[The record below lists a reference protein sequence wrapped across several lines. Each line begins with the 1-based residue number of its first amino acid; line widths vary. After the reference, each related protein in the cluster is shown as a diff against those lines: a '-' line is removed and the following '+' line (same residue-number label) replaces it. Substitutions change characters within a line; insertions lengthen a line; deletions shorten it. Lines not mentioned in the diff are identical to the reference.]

1 MGKWRTRVRPA
12 GHPET
17 ARPERSA
24 SGEDMFFSF
33 ADLGFWRLAV
43 LALVFELAHAL
54 LESHWPGIRGSRLGP
69 RPLAAVLFMSAEA
82 IALILAIAAGYRHSS
97 KDAEGPR
104 THSGANLRYS
114 CHGSLSNRRLL
125 LVWQS

>member
-1 MGKWRTRVRPA
+1 
-12 GHPET
+12 
-17 ARPERSA
+17 
-24 SGEDMFFSF
+24 MFFSF

-114 CHGSLSNRRLL
+114 CHGSLSNRRLFARMA
-125 LVWQS
+125 VIARCNPGSIEGGCRRVPHPCP